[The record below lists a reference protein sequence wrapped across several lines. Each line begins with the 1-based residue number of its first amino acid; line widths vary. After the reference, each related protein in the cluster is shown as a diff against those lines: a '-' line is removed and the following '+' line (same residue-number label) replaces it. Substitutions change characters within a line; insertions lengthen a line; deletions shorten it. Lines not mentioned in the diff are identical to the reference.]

1 MAKFTKPLESAT
13 RIKINNWLVNLG
25 WDINENSPTCNC
37 YTERARTIEENKKF
51 KGNKPDYVLYSS
63 KDNNPIAIIEAK
75 RQGESLEKALS
86 QAKEKY
92 ATPLGVKI
100 IFITDGLFI
109 QSYHLDDG
117 DYLYYNSEIVTEF
130 LTEKRIELFI
140 NGGSKIFSE
149 KIVTHSKIELIKIF
163 QDANDILRKDGLSE
177 GRERFTEFSNLLFLK
192 LISDIETQREEDGLS
207 RRLEQIY
214 CWEEYCE
221 KNANELNEYINK
233 IVLPRFDREYNH
245 TSDIFNKKL
254 LINKPENLKSIVQK
268 ITKIGNLLDTN
279 SDIKGDAFEYFLKNS
294 ISVGND
300 LGEYFTPRHIV
311 KLMVELMDL
320 KFKETIYD
328 PCCGTGGFLIEAF
341 KNIKSKCKNT
351 SENLTFLE
359 NETVFGR
366 EISTTSRIAKMNM
379 IIMGDGHNN
388 IEQKDSLE
396 FPIKEKYDISL
407 TNFAFSQKTDYGA
420 FYDFDSTDA
429 NPIFIKHIYDSLNK
443 DGRCAVVV
451 PEGVLFDT
459 KKEYVKIRKLL
470 IEHAEVE
477 AVIRLHNF
485 VFKPY
490 TGQPTSILIFNKG
503 KKTKKVWFFDVTE
516 DGFKKTGSKKG
527 RRKIIEDDLV
537 LLRQVWKDKTE
548 TENSFFVDV
557 DTIKNN
563 NYKLSL
569 NNYIKTDNKAK
580 TIKLKELLK
589 DNKII
594 MGFTPDRSDDAFW
607 FGGKHTWVTIS
618 DLGEEMY
625 ISKSKEN
632 ITDLAIKPQKLL
644 PKDTLLFS
652 FKLSIGKVAITEKPL
667 FTNEAIAGLIVEDP
681 IIRKYLYYI
690 LPKIDYETNRATK
703 GDTLNKDTVEDLEIP
718 FDKENIKSIV
728 DKLDK
733 LEKERQKLIK
743 SKETQEMM
751 QMEIINNEITKK
763 K

>member
-1 MAKFTKPLESAT
+1 MAIFTRPLESAT

-25 WDINENSPTCNC
+25 WDINENSLTCNC

-51 KGNKPDYVLYSS
+51 KGHKPDYVLYSS
-63 KDNNPIAIIEAK
+63 KDQKPIAIIEAK
-75 RQGESLEKALS
+75 RQGESLEKALV

-92 ATPLGVKI
+92 AVPLNVKI
-100 IFITDGLFI
+100 VFITDGLFI
-109 QSYHLDDG
+109 QAYHLEDE

-140 NGGSKIFSE
+140 GGGSKIFSE
-149 KIVTHSKIELIKIF
+149 KVVTHSKIELIKIF

-192 LISDIETQREEDGLS
+192 LISDIERHREEEGLT
-207 RRLEQIY
+207 RRLEQLY
-214 CWEEYCE
+214 CWEEYCN
-221 KNANELNEYINK
+221 KNAAELNEYINK

-254 LINKPENLKSIVQK
+254 LINKPENLKAIVEG

-320 KFKETIYD
+320 KFEETIYD

-341 KNIKSKCKNT
+341 KNIRSKCKNT
-351 SENLTFLE
+351 PSNLAFLE
-359 NETVFGR
+359 NNTVFGR

-396 FPIKEKYDISL
+396 FPIKDKYDVCL
-407 TNFAFSQKTDYGA
+407 TNFAFSQKTDYAA
-420 FYDFDSTDA
+420 FYDFDTTDA
-429 NPIFIKHIYDSLNK
+429 NPIFLKHIYDGLNAT
-443 DGRCAVVV
+443 GRCAVVV

-459 KKEYVKIRKLL
+459 KKEYIKIRKLL
-470 IEHAEVE
+470 TENAEVE
-477 AVIRLHNF
+477 AVIRLHSF
-485 VFKPY
+485 VFRPY

-537 LLRQVWKDKTE
+537 LLRQIWRDKSE
-548 TENSFFVDV
+548 TKNSFFIDFE
-557 DTIKNN
+557 TIKAN
-563 NYKLSL
+563 NYKLSM
-569 NNYIKTDNKAK
+569 NNYLKANNHVKTV
-580 TIKLKELLK
+580 KLKELLK
-589 DNKII
+589 NNEII

-607 FGGKHTWVTIS
+607 FGGKNTWVTIS

-625 ISKSKEN
+625 ISTSKEN
-632 ITDLAIKPQKLL
+632 ITDIAVKPQKLL

-690 LPKIDYETNRATK
+690 LPKLDYETNRATK
-703 GDTLNKDTVEDLEIP
+703 GDTLNTETVENLEIP
-718 FDKENIKSIV
+718 FDKDNIESIV
-728 DKLDK
+728 FELDK
-733 LEKERQKLIK
+733 LEAERQKLIK
-743 SKETQEMM
+743 SKAEQERM
-751 QMEIINNEITKK
+751 QLEIINNEITKR
-763 K
+763 